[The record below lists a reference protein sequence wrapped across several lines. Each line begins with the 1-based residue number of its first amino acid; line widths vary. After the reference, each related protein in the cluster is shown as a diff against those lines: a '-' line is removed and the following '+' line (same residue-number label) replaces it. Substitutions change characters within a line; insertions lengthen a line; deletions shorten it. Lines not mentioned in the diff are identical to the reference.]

1 MTPTSANIARH
12 LPLMAARQPTHPA
25 LKIPRGRTR
34 TGDIDY
40 LTLTF
45 AELDAEV
52 AAWAARITAAG
63 VKTDDRVL
71 VMVRQGLPLIAA
83 AFALFKIGAVPI
95 VIDPGMGLKSFLTCV
110 ERTQPRALLGIPLA
124 RVLSRVFK
132 KPFRN
137 VALRIPAS
145 SNPTARISAV
155 ASAPTPL
162 APSPSPIARS
172 ATDLAAILFT
182 SGSTGAPKGVC
193 YEHGMF
199 EAQVRLIRA
208 TYGIQPGE
216 VDLPMLP
223 IFALFNP
230 ALGMTTIVP
239 EIDPA
244 RPAAVDPA

>member
-1 MTPTSANIARH
+1 MSTTDSANIARH
-12 LPLMAARQPTHPA
+12 LPLMAARQPDHPA

-34 TGDIDY
+34 AGDIDY

-52 AAWAARITAAG
+52 SAWAARITAAG

-83 AFALFKIGAVPI
+83 AFALFKIGAVPV

-124 RVLSRVFK
+124 RIISRVFRK
-132 KPFRN
+132 KFRS
-137 VALRIPAS
+137 VQIRIPAS
-145 SNPTARISAV
+145 ANPTARLFPNYPLPTTNYSPTTDHPIS
-155 ASAPTPL
+155 
-162 APSPSPIARS
+162 RS
-172 ATDLAAILFT
+172 STDLAAILFT

-216 VDLPMLP
+216 IDLG
-223 IFALFNP
+223 I
-230 ALGMTTIVP
+230 
-239 EIDPA
+239 
-244 RPAAVDPA
+244 R